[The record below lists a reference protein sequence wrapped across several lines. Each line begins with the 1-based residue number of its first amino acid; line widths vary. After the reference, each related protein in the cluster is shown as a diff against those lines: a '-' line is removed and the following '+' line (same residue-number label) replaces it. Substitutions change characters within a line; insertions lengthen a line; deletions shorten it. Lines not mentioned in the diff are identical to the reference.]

1 MTTENAPSELNSSN
15 KRVRFEDP
23 TSAQNDLPSL
33 ESVSSNQSPKGLAL
47 SLVRTF
53 TVSLRKHLS
62 PIVQKCGESNLD
74 LLHKLITKMNQYN
87 KMDDDPD
94 YIPRSANLINF
105 DFRVTKQVESHAEF
119 FVIKAD
125 TDILMTEFKKAIK
138 LKIME
143 ALQLE
148 CRLLREQFYENIC
161 MNLHLVV
168 KAQLISDQ
176 TGLDPHKVIATI
188 INHYFDELFDY
199 TDLTIT
205 KMNETYK
212 KTHALPVFP
221 FPTNTPIA
229 LDNLM
234 DDNDG
239 LDTPVT
245 QPTIEALPATISKN
259 QAQPALLL
267 IRGIFTRPG
276 TAYFAREEAIKID
289 ISLKKLLNTN
299 TLEEAT
305 EATKERLDNENSMDN
320 ELMDEMVQKK
330 VTAKTKNLNAELG
343 QLKKQLAELTRNSTK
358 GNVTPATKKSG
369 RGQSATKGASTRK
382 KKSNSTSQ
390 KPKKD
395 AAQKAAA
402 PAKGTLRKESERK
415 GKREKKK
422 KQPHKRK

>member
-1 MTTENAPSELNSSN
+1 
-15 KRVRFEDP
+15 
-23 TSAQNDLPSL
+23 
-33 ESVSSNQSPKGLAL
+33 
-47 SLVRTF
+47 
-53 TVSLRKHLS
+53 
-62 PIVQKCGESNLD
+62 
-74 LLHKLITKMNQYN
+74 MNQYN

-161 MNLHLVV
+161 MNMHLVV

-176 TGLDPHKVIATI
+176 TGLDPHKVVSTVI
-188 INHYFDELFDY
+188 HYYFDELIDY
-199 TDLTIT
+199 TDLTIN
-205 KMNETYK
+205 KLNETYK
-212 KTHALPVFP
+212 KTHALPVFL
-221 FPTNTPIA
+221 FPTNTPIV

-245 QPTIEALPATISKN
+245 QPTIEDLPATISKN

-402 PAKGTLRKESERK
+402 PAKGTLRKESEKK